1 MVAPTGQ
8 PPARPPALQE
18 ACSLSTTVW
27 QGDLSALFRHAK
39 DRFPDVVWDVVD
51 EEAEDDENND
61 VEIWGHKGMCPAF

>member
-1 MVAPTGQ
+1 MASSGP

-18 ACSLSTTVW
+18 ASSNSTTTW
-27 QGDLSALFRHAK
+27 QSDLSALFRHAK

-61 VEIWGHKGMCPAF
+61 VEIWGHKGM